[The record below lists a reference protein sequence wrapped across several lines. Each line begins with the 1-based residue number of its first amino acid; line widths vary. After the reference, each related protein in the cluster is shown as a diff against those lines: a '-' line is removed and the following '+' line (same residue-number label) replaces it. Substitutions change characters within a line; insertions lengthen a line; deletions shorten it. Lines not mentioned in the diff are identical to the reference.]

1 MSEKKR
7 ISLPII
13 VEGRYDKATL
23 SGIYDCTVITLDG
36 FSVFNSKEKRAL
48 ISKIAVNGVILLTD
62 SDGAGKQLRSFVM
75 GFLPKE
81 KIYNAYVPKIE
92 GKEKRKTKASKEGLL
107 GVEGMSPEVLE
118 RSLAPFIE
126 AGGRCVLN
134 DRNST
139 KMITKVDFFEAGLSG
154 GECSS
159 SRRATLAEH
168 FGLPSDMTAKALLSA
183 LNIITDLSGYERAVS
198 ELFG

>member
-107 GVEGMSPEVLE
+107 GVEGMSPEVLDKA
-118 RSLAPFIE
+118 LKPFIE
-126 AGGRCVLN
+126 AGGRCALN
-134 DRNST
+134 NKNDA

-159 SRRATLAEH
+159 SRRAALAEY
-168 FGLPSDMTAKALLSA
+168 FGLPSDMTANALLSA

-198 ELFG
+198 ELFS

>member
-107 GVEGMSPEVLE
+107 GVEGMSPEVLDKA
-118 RSLAPFIE
+118 LAPFIE

-134 DRNST
+134 DRNDA

-159 SRRATLAEH
+159 SRRAALAEY
-168 FGLPSDMTAKALLSA
+168 FGLPSDMTANALLSA